1 MNRHFHLATLGTV
14 LSLFAAPDALMG
26 QEGRRYI
33 APRSAADTAL
43 TPFSGAVLVGNTLY
57 LSGKIG
63 LTEDRKVPSSATEE
77 ARIVLDD
84 VKATL
89 AAAGMTMDD
98 LVSVQIFCSDVSHYD
113 AFNRVYRTYFTR
125 EFPARAFLGSGTL
138 LFEAR
143 FEVQAIAV
151 RR

>member
-1 MNRHFHLATLGTV
+1 MILRSLTAPLGAALFLLA
-14 LSLFAAPDALMG
+14 SREALA
-26 QEGRRYI
+26 QDPRRYI
-33 APRSAADTAL
+33 APRTPADTAAA
-43 TPFSGAVLVGNTLY
+43 PFSGAVLAGNTLY

-63 LTEDRKVPSSATEE
+63 LTPDRKVPATAAEE
-77 ARIVLDD
+77 ARLVLDD

-89 AAAGMTMDD
+89 TAAGMTVDD

-125 EFPARAFLGSGTL
+125 EFPARAFIGSGTL
-138 LFEAR
+138 LFGAR

-151 RR
+151 KR

>member
-1 MNRHFHLATLGTV
+1 MRCLTATFGIVLCTLAT
-14 LSLFAAPDALMG
+14 SQAPA

-33 APRSAADTAL
+33 APRTPADTAL
-43 TPFSGAVLVGNTLY
+43 APYSEAVLAGNTLY

-63 LTEDRKVPSSATEE
+63 LTPDRKVPGSAAEE
-77 ARIVLDD
+77 ARLVLDD

-89 AAAGMTMDD
+89 TAAGMTMDD

-125 EFPARAFLGSGTL
+125 EFPARAFIGSGTL
-138 LFEAR
+138 LFGAR

-151 RR
+151 KR

>member
-1 MNRHFHLATLGTV
+1 MRCRTATLGIV
-14 LSLFAAPDALMG
+14 LCTLATSQAAA
-26 QEGRRYI
+26 QETRRYI
-33 APRSAADTAL
+33 APRTPADTAL

-63 LTEDRKVPSSATEE
+63 LTPDRKVPGSAADE
-77 ARIVLDD
+77 ARLVLDD

-89 AAAGMTMDD
+89 TAAGMTMDD

-125 EFPARAFLGSGTL
+125 EFPARAFIGSGAL
-138 LFEAR
+138 LYGAR

-151 RR
+151 KR